1 MSNDLSYLS
10 KKTETTL
17 STNELIIKSGKQDN
31 PLAIKLMKIYQA
43 DQQVK
48 YLHLQAE
55 VELLLQ
61 ELQSLK
67 QKKLLDNNLKNEDLQ
82 SLSTSL
88 VPV

>member
-1 MSNDLSYLS
+1 MSNDLSSLS

-17 STNELIIKSGKQDN
+17 STNELLIKSGKQDN

>member
-1 MSNDLSYLS
+1 MSNDLSSLS
-10 KKTETTL
+10 ETTETNL
-17 STNELIIKSGKQDN
+17 SVSELLAKNGKEDN
-31 PLAIKLMKIYQA
+31 LLAIKLMKIYQA

-55 VELLLQ
+55 IELLLQ

-67 QKKLLDNNLKNEDLQ
+67 QQKLLAKNLKNDDLKP
-82 SLSTSL
+82 LSTSL